1 METFIYNNV
10 HNILQM
16 IVKDA
21 MVIIHLAK
29 ITLLEKSCD
38 YFKHAVI
45 SELVYKE
52 AVKMEKEYPEAIIIK
67 ELVEKKKIKVK
78 KIAKKMLLNRANQY
92 NIQRG
97 EAESVALYWQ
107 KKAEF
112 LATDDDNVRKKCVI
126 LNLKMI
132 GTPVIIF
139 KLYRKGVISEE
150 KFKESIS
157 QLRKIGWFSNTVLDK
172 VLMEGLK

>member
-1 METFIYNNV
+1 M

-38 YFKHAVI
+38 YFKDIII
-45 SELVYKE
+45 SKLVYEE
-52 AVKMEKEYPEAIIIK
+52 AVEEGKKYPEAIIIK
-67 ELVEKKKIKVK
+67 ELVEKSTIKVK
-78 KIAKKMLLNRANQY
+78 KVGNKMLVNKANQF

-107 KKAEF
+107 EKADL
-112 LATDDDNVRKKCVI
+112 LATDDDNVRKKSAI
-126 LNLKMI
+126 LNLNII
-132 GTPVIIF
+132 GTPVIVL
-139 KLYRKGVISEE
+139 KLYKENMIDKE
-150 KFKESIS
+150 KFKQSIS
-157 QLRKIGWFSNTVLDK
+157 QLRKIGWFSNAVLDK
-172 VLMEGLK
+172 VLMEVLK

>member
-1 METFIYNNV
+1 MT
-10 HNILQM
+10 M

-38 YFKHAVI
+38 YFKNVVI
-45 SELVYKE
+45 SELVYNETVVKGKE
-52 AVKMEKEYPEAIIIK
+52 HPEAIIIK
-67 ELVEKKKIKVK
+67 ELAEKKKIKVK
-78 KIAKKMLLNRANQY
+78 KMSNNLFVNKANQY

-97 EAESVALYWQ
+97 ESESVALYWQ
-107 KKAEF
+107 ENSDL
-112 LATDDDNVRKKCVI
+112 LATDDDNVRKKKAL
-126 LNLKMI
+126 LNLNLI
-132 GTPVIIF
+132 GTPAIIF
-139 KLYRKGVISEE
+139 KLYKDSIIDKE

-157 QLRKIGWFSNTVLDK
+157 QLREIGWFSNAILDK